1 MTWDE
6 LKEEAKKMG
15 YEEVIKHPRYKEVVA
30 LVNEHLYGFYPD
42 GIVETDC
49 FQEDD
54 LCGMPIAYDRT
65 PDQMLAIMKA
75 LQ

>member
-1 MTWDE
+1 MTWEE

-15 YEEVIKHPRYKEVVA
+15 YSLEVDYTHSEFLYKYTSEKRYCFRQEGA
-30 LVNEHLYGFYPD
+30 IDDGRYYG
-42 GIVETDC
+42 I
-49 FQEDD
+49 
-54 LCGMPIAYDRT
+54 IAEDRT

>member
-6 LKEEAKKMG
+6 LKEEANKMG
-15 YEEVIKHPRYKEVVA
+15 YGA
-30 LVNEHLYGFYPD
+30 YGDSVGDIIIEFFED
-42 GIVETDC
+42 GTIMVEGSQLAT
-49 FQEDD
+49 
-54 LCGMPIAYDRT
+54 DRT